1 MTFQKTAAKETSV
14 AGARKGKGK
23 GKSKSGAR
31 RDAGRGEG
39 TGVVVA
45 LRVSHATNF
54 PLSLPL
60 SSACHA
66 G

>member
-1 MTFQKTAAKETSV
+1 MACV
-14 AGARKGKGK
+14 ADARKGKGK

-31 RDAGRGEG
+31 RDAGMGEG

-45 LRVSHATNF
+45 LRVSRATNF
-54 PLSLPL
+54 HLSLPL